1 MHKIISEKEFVNL
14 LKEMRKI
21 YPLSDRGIC
30 KMLRMNIPGDT

>member
-1 MHKIISEKEFVNL
+1 MHKIVNEKEFVNL

-21 YPLSDRGIC
+21 YPLSDRDIC

>member
-21 YPLSDRGIC
+21 YALSDRDIC
-30 KMLRMNIPGDT
+30 KMLRMNIPWS

>member
-21 YPLSDRGIC
+21 YALSDRDIC
-30 KMLRMNIPGDT
+30 KMLCMNIPES